1 MKVFK
6 VRWRWTTLEKKTF
19 KLKWQVFCNIS
30 GSKKCLTTYLILFTE
45 SSGNINLPT
54 YFQILY
60 LVYNM
65 EFFPSLLIQ
74 AGGYHFTIRPH
85 RWKKPYL
92 KILPEGSASL
102 VELSLWRP
110 PWAAP
115 PPGALLLWG
124 PYPDICW
131 WECLER
137 AEAACWVSFDDKLL
151 GSCCWFSSPALMEL
165 KETF

>member
-1 MKVFK
+1 M
-6 VRWRWTTLEKKTF
+6 
-19 KLKWQVFCNIS
+19 FCNIS
-30 GSKKCLTTYLILFTE
+30 GSNKCLTTYLILFTE
-45 SSGNINLPT
+45 SPGYINYLLAC
-54 YFQILY
+54 FQILY
-60 LVYNM
+60 IYIWYIIM
-65 EFFPSLLIQ
+65 EFFSLPP
-74 AGGYHFTIRPH
+74 PH
-85 RWKKPYL
+85 RSRRISFYNKTTQMKKPYL

-124 PYPDICW
+124 PYPDIWW